1 MEKLTSGAAA
11 SSARR
16 PVSISSPIAIPKKPP
31 RSNVSNVPE
40 ERQPM
45 IQCNSVVFFSNE
57 INQLSNIS
65 FTSLVGIIAKLVIL
79 HVCCRSNVLPECMKK
94 KKSVVFLL
102 LFYLEF
108 RLTRNHRHHFVGIL
122 MMVTK
127 KNGKL
132 ENLNLMVFFSGGNSS
147 LPTLPSTG
155 EQLAHT
161 AARDRISVKN
171 RRRQPANQKVVRQES
186 QRRRD
191 LYF

>member
-1 MEKLTSGAAA
+1 MEKLTSGAV

-31 RSNVSNVPE
+31 RSNVSNVLE

-45 IQCNSVVFFSNE
+45 THRDSVVCFSNE

-65 FTSLVGIIAKLVIL
+65 FTSLAGIIAKLVVV
-79 HVCCRSNVLPECMKK
+79 HVCGWSNVLPECMKK
-94 KKSVVFLL
+94 EKSVVFL

-108 RLTRNHRHHFVGIL
+108 RLTRNHQHHFVGNW
-122 MMVTK
+122 MMVMK
-127 KNGKL
+127 KNGTL
-132 ENLNLMVFFSGGNSS
+132 ESLYLMVFCSGGNSS

-171 RRRQPANQKVVRQES
+171 RRRQPANQKVASQES
-186 QRRRD
+186 QQRRD